1 MNYTKHFALLLLVLI
16 SIIGCE
22 STTEPE
28 VETEITNSS
37 GQPMPNFSDA
47 SNFDGIM
54 ATISYEIAT
63 VPGMPAVGLTMG
75 YSQFGSMV
83 DAGKVTVNNNELGK
97 NDESGKVFYM
107 SPGVGSLTG
116 LSDVYFNASAHNW
129 SVSGGNGI
137 STLSGNVTSP
147 RNFSV
152 TSPTSNSTVSKSND
166 LTVSWSGGSSSS
178 TENILI
184 VLVGLSDSKTAF
196 TAQELGNSG
205 SYTIKASDLS
215 KISGSAMLQVVKYN
229 YDSISNSGKDYF
241 MVSEIVKVISLTIN

>member
-1 MNYTKHFALLLLVLI
+1 
-16 SIIGCE
+16 
-22 STTEPE
+22 
-28 VETEITNSS
+28 
-37 GQPMPNFSDA
+37 
-47 SNFDGIM
+47 
-54 ATISYEIAT
+54 
-63 VPGMPAVGLTMG
+63 MG

-83 DAGKVTVNNNELGK
+83 DAGTVTVNNNELGK
-97 NDESGKVFYM
+97 NDESEKVFYM
-107 SPGVGSLTG
+107 SPGVGSLKG

-166 LTVSWSGGSSSS
+166 LTVTWSGGSSSS

-196 TAQELGNSG
+196 TAQELSNSG
-205 SYTIKASDLS
+205 SYTIKVSDLS
-215 KISGSAMLQVVKYN
+215 KISGSVMLQVVKYN